1 MDCYVF
7 LCRYEVIPEED
18 ETDLDEEE
26 VELSD
31 EKNDAAGDGTNTIQ
45 IFKRKVGSDI
55 VGMKFEP

>member
-26 VELSD
+26 IELSG
-31 EKNDAAGDGTNTIQ
+31 EKNDAAGDDTDTIQ
-45 IFKRKVGSDI
+45 IFKRKVGSI
-55 VGMKFEP
+55 LLE